1 MLFRPKLD
9 TSLTIGSM
17 QYKFLEHPN
26 AVSMVYGQA
35 GKRGTVYKI
44 QDQAGKAFAF
54 KVFTQKCRSEDIE
67 VSAKVLAPYKDLPG
81 LEVCSRVV
89 LTKHS
94 HADLIKTY
102 PDLEYAVLM
111 PWVQGETWFDVLK
124 GHPNFSK
131 EDSRYFATAFAKMLA
146 GIEQRGLAHC
156 DLSGPN
162 LLLDFQK
169 RRLALVDIEEM
180 YGPGFSRPSIV
191 PSGTAGYGHK
201 TISPGFGLW
210 GADADRFSGSI
221 LIAEILG
228 KFDQRFQKEIT
239 AESESF
245 FEKDELQ
252 TDSPRYQI
260 LSQILRQQYGQKVQA
275 LFEQAWFSASLDV
288 CPSLA
293 EWLQALAPSQ
303 ETSPAG
309 AATASPRVA
318 PSASVP
324 RLYNPFA
331 DGEEIP
337 VSPETPSRETA
348 RPTPP
353 ASTNQPSIQPPPVL
367 KDGPVN
373 AWRSLKPE
381 GKADP
386 AEFAPLYQM
395 PAGQQADQGY
405 FSSQPVARSAP
416 PTAVTPPQDAPV
428 SHPAVAKLP
437 FNIFWGFAMVGVTAV
452 AALMIFGSSVESI
465 KKVAQSAN
473 LVAFYGIGST
483 GLGLLLGLLQ
493 AWVFKSRLR
502 IAKRAMYVL
511 ITTLSGLIGGAV
523 VGVIGNMVLAN
534 SHVFLP
540 NVVAGLVIGAIGG
553 CVASLGQNAF
563 LGNASA
569 AVKWFLF
576 NLISWAVIWGMGWLV
591 ASLIAGPVGTSIGAG
606 LILLLSGASLQVLLK
621 YSPEIEF

>member
-9 TSLTIGSM
+9 TTLTIEST

-44 QDQAGKAFAF
+44 QDQSGKPFAF
-54 KVFTQKCRSEDIE
+54 KVFTQKYRSEDIE
-67 VSAKVLAPYKDLPG
+67 VSARVLAPYKNQPG
-81 LEVCSRVV
+81 LEVCSREV
-89 LTKHS
+89 LTKHN
-94 HADLIKTY
+94 HAELIKQY
-102 PDLEYAVLM
+102 PDLEFAVLM

-131 EDSRYFATAFAKMLA
+131 EDSRFFAAAFAKMLA

-162 LLLDFQK
+162 LLLDFQQ
-169 RRLALVDIEEM
+169 RRVALVDIEEM

-228 KFDQRFQKEIT
+228 KCDPRFQREIT
-239 AESESF
+239 IEMESF

-252 TDSPRYQI
+252 TNSPRYQI
-260 LSQILRQQYGQKVQA
+260 LSQILLQNYGQKVQA
-275 LFEQAWFSASLDV
+275 LFEQAWFSASLDA
-288 CPSLA
+288 CPNLA
-293 EWLQALAPSQ
+293 EWLQTLTASQ
-303 ETSPAG
+303 ETSHAVT
-309 AATASPRVA
+309 AASPRVA

-331 DGEEIP
+331 GGEEIP
-337 VSPETPSRETA
+337 ASPETPSHEPS

-353 ASTNQPSIQPPPVL
+353 ASTNQPAIQPPPVL

-381 GKADP
+381 GRADP

-395 PAGQQADQGY
+395 PAGQQGEHGY
-405 FSSQPVARSAP
+405 FSSQPAAVSAV

-428 SHPAVAKLP
+428 SRPAVAKLP

-452 AALMIFGSSVESI
+452 AALMIFGSSVENI
-465 KKVAQSAN
+465 KKITQRAD
-473 LVAFYGIGST
+473 LVAFYGLGST
-483 GLGLLLGLLQ
+483 GLALLLGLLQ
-493 AWVFKSRLR
+493 AWVFKGRLR
-502 IAKRAMYVL
+502 ITKRAMYIG
-511 ITTLSGLIGGAV
+511 ITTLSGLLGGAV
-523 VGVIGNMVLAN
+523 VGVIGNIVLAN
-534 SHVFLP
+534 SHVFIP
-540 NVVAGLVIGAIGG
+540 NIVAGLLIGAIGG
-553 CVASLGQNAF
+553 CIASLGQNFF

-569 AVKWFLF
+569 ARKWFLF
-576 NLISWAVIWGMGWLV
+576 NLVSWTIIWGLGWLV
-591 ASLIAGPVGTSIGAG
+591 ASLIPGPIGTSIGAG